1 LLSHGSIASK
11 IETSF
16 LPSAQSFGEKKVALR
31 LIPET
36 VKDIVTHASPQI
48 MELHGKS
55 LIGGK
60 VAVSTNTKTFSGVA
74 AATGEK
80 LPPLF
85 HEATPAEAD
94 EALALAAKAFEE
106 YRRQPAEKIAAF
118 LDRIAEEILKL
129 GDELIQRTSI
139 ETGLPEQR
147 LVGERN
153 RTTNQFKMF
162 AELLREGSWLEAS
175 IDRAIPDRKPL
186 PKVDLRR
193 MLVPIGPVVVFGAS
207 NFPLAYSVG
216 GGDTASALA
225 AGCPVVVKA
234 HPAHPGASEMVG
246 CAIRAAVEATG
257 MPNGVFSMVHGV
269 STDIGIRLVQHPAT
283 KAVGFTGSFQGGRA
297 LFDAAAKRAEPIPVF
312 SEMGSV
318 NPVFFLPGALKQN
331 GKAVAEGLAQSVTL
345 GVGQFCTN
353 PGLAF
358 GCQGDEW
365 RTFVE
370 HMGRLAGAVAPG
382 VMLHQGISARFREG
396 AEKFQ
401 NIPGVS
407 VAGKSSA
414 EATQG
419 RAAAIVFN
427 TDAKTF
433 REQQVL
439 REEVFGPS
447 TLLVNYGSPQE
458 LEQIARDLPG
468 QLTAAIHGTEEDLLQ
483 HANLVAILREKAG
496 RLIFNQFPTGVEV
509 CPSMQHGG
517 PYPATT
523 DSRFTSV
530 GTFAIKR
537 FVRPVCF
544 QNFPDAALPVELK
557 NKNARN
563 IWRLIDGK
571 LTKDDC

>member
-1 LLSHGSIASK
+1 
-11 IETSF
+11 
-16 LPSAQSFGEKKVALR
+16 
-31 LIPET
+31 
-36 VKDIVTHASPQI
+36 
-48 MELHGKS
+48 MELHGKN

-60 VAVSTNTKTFSGVA
+60 AAASAGTKTFSGVNPA
-74 AATGEK
+74 NGEQLK
-80 LPPLF
+80 PPF
-85 HEATPAEAD
+85 HEATVAEAD

-118 LDRIAEEILKL
+118 LDRVAEEIQKL
-129 GDELIQRTSI
+129 GDALIQRASA
-139 ETGLPEQR
+139 ETGLPEPR
-147 LVGERN
+147 LQGERN
-153 RTTNQFKMF
+153 RTVNQFKMF
-162 AELLREGSWLEAS
+162 AELIREGSWLEAT
-175 IDRAIPDRKPL
+175 IDRAQPDRKPL

-193 MLVPIGPVVVFGAS
+193 MLVPLGPVVVFGAS

-234 HPAHPGASEMVG
+234 HPAHPGASELVAR
-246 CAIRAAVEATG
+246 AIQSAVEATG

-269 STDIGIRLVQHPAT
+269 STEIGMRLVQHAAA
-283 KAVGFTGSFQGGRA
+283 KAVGFTGSLQGGRA

-312 SEMGSV
+312 SEMGST
-318 NPVFFLPGALKQN
+318 NPVFILPGALKQN
-331 GKAVAEGLAQSVTL
+331 GKAIAEGLAQSVTL

-358 GCQGDEW
+358 GPASDDW
-365 RTFVE
+365 RTFVARVGE
-370 HMGRLAGAVAPG
+370 LASAVAPG
-382 VMLHQGISARFREG
+382 VMLHQGISARFQEG
-396 AEKFQ
+396 TKKFQ
-401 NIPGVS
+401 GVAGVS

-419 RAAAIVFN
+419 RASAMIFN
-427 TDAKTF
+427 TDSKTF
-433 REQQVL
+433 RQQNIL

-447 TLLVNYGSPQE
+447 TLLVNCGSTQE

-468 QLTAAIHGTEEDLLQ
+468 QLTATIHGTEEDLLE

-523 DSRFTSV
+523 DARFTSV

-537 FVRPVCF
+537 FVRPVSF
-544 QNFPDAALPVELK
+544 QNFPDAALPAELK
-557 NKNARN
+557 NKNTRN
-563 IWRLIDGK
+563 IWRLVDGK
-571 LTKDDC
+571 LTKENL

>member
-1 LLSHGSIASK
+1 
-11 IETSF
+11 
-16 LPSAQSFGEKKVALR
+16 
-31 LIPET
+31 
-36 VKDIVTHASPQI
+36 

-60 VAVSTNTKTFSGVA
+60 IAASTGTKNFSAVA
-74 AATGEK
+74 AATGEQLK
-80 LPPLF
+80 PIF
-85 HEATPAEAD
+85 QEATPAEAD
-94 EALALAAKAFEE
+94 DALTLAAKAFEE
-106 YRRQPAEKIAAF
+106 YRRLPADKIAAF

-129 GDELIQRTSI
+129 GDELIQRASL

-147 LVGERN
+147 LIGERN

-162 AELLREGSWLEAS
+162 AELLRDGSWVEAS
-175 IDRAIPDRKPL
+175 IDRAQPDRKPL

-246 CAIRAAVEATG
+246 RAIQSAVEATG
-257 MPNGVFSMVHGV
+257 MPNGVFSMVQGP
-269 STDIGIRLVQHPAT
+269 STDIGMRLVQHPAT
-283 KAVGFTGSFQGGRA
+283 KAVGFTGSLQGGRA
-297 LFDAAAKRAEPIPVF
+297 LFDAAAKRPEPIPVF

-318 NPVFFLPGALKQN
+318 NPVFILPGALKQN
-331 GKAVAEGLAQSVTL
+331 GKAIAEGLAQSFTL

-358 GCQGDEW
+358 GCESAEW
-365 RTFVE
+365 RAFVE
-370 HMGRLAGAVAPG
+370 RMGQLTTAVAPG
-382 VMLHQGISARFREG
+382 VMLHQGIAKRFHEG
-396 AEKFQ
+396 TDQFQ
-401 NIPGVS
+401 HVSGVT
-407 VAGKSSA
+407 VAGKSNA
-414 EATQG
+414 EAKSNQASAT
-419 RAAAIVFN
+419 VFS

-433 REQQVL
+433 ESQRVL

-447 TLLVNYGSPQE
+447 TLLVNCGSTQE
-458 LEQIARDLPG
+458 LEKIARDLSG
-468 QLTAAIHGTEEDLLQ
+468 QLTATIHGTEEDLLQ
-483 HANLVAILREKAG
+483 HTGLVAILREKAG

-530 GTFAIKR
+530 GAFAIKR
-537 FVRPVCF
+537 FVRPVSF
-544 QNFPDAALPVELK
+544 QNFPDSALPVELK
-557 NKNARN
+557 NKNSRN
-563 IWRLIDGK
+563 IWRLVDGK
-571 LTKDDC
+571 LTKEDC

>member
-1 LLSHGSIASK
+1 
-11 IETSF
+11 
-16 LPSAQSFGEKKVALR
+16 
-31 LIPET
+31 
-36 VKDIVTHASPQI
+36 
-48 MELHGKS
+48 MELHGKN
-55 LIGGK
+55 LIGK
-60 VAVSTNTKTFSGVA
+60 KAVASASTKTFTGVNP
-74 AATGEK
+74 ATGEK
-80 LPPLF
+80 LSPVY

-129 GDELIQRTSI
+129 GDELIQRASA
-139 ETGLPEQR
+139 ETGLPEAR
-147 LVGERN
+147 LTGERN

-162 AELLREGSWLEAS
+162 AELLREGSWLEAT
-175 IDRAIPDRKPL
+175 IDRAQPDRKPL

-193 MLVPIGPVVVFGAS
+193 MLVPLGPVVVFGAS

-234 HPAHPGASEMVG
+234 HPAHPGASELVAR
-246 CAIRAAVEATG
+246 AILAAVEATG
-257 MPNGVFSMVHGV
+257 MPDGVFSMVQGPSV
-269 STDIGIRLVQHPAT
+269 EIGMRLVQHPAT
-283 KAVGFTGSFQGGRA
+283 KAVGFTGSLQGGRA
-297 LFDAAAKRAEPIPVF
+297 LFDAAAKRLEPIPVYA
-312 SEMGSV
+312 EMGST
-318 NPVFFLPGALKQN
+318 NPVFILPSALKQN
-331 GKAVAEGLAQSVTL
+331 GKAIAEGLAQSVTL

-358 GCQGDEW
+358 GRQSDEW
-365 RTFVE
+365 RIFVQRVGE
-370 HMGRLAGAVAPG
+370 LASAVAPG
-382 VMLHQGISARFREG
+382 VMLHQGISAKFREG
-396 AEKFQ
+396 TEKFQ
-401 NIPGVS
+401 KVSGVS

-414 EATQG
+414 ETTAG
-419 RAAAIVFN
+419 RAPAMIFN

-433 REQQVL
+433 QKQNVL

-447 TLLVNYGSPQE
+447 TLLVNCGSIEE

-468 QLTAAIHGTEEDLLQ
+468 QLTATIHGTEEDLLQ

-523 DSRFTSV
+523 DSRSTSV

-537 FVRPVCF
+537 FVRPVSY
-544 QNFPDAALPVELK
+544 QNFPDVALPVELK
-557 NKNARN
+557 NKNSRN
-563 IWRLIDGK
+563 IWRIVDGK
-571 LTKDDC
+571 LTKEDC

>member
-1 LLSHGSIASK
+1 
-11 IETSF
+11 
-16 LPSAQSFGEKKVALR
+16 
-31 LIPET
+31 
-36 VKDIVTHASPQI
+36 
-48 MELHGKS
+48 MELHGKN

-60 VAVSTNTKTFSGVA
+60 AVASPAAKTFSGVA

-80 LPPLF
+80 LSPLF
-85 HEATPAEAD
+85 HEATMSEAD
-94 EALALAAKAFEE
+94 EALALAEKAFEG
-106 YRRQPAEKIAAF
+106 YGRQPAEKIAAF

-129 GDELIQRTSI
+129 GDELIQRAGA
-139 ETGLPEQR
+139 ETGLPEAR
-147 LVGERN
+147 LAGERN
-153 RTTNQFKMF
+153 RTVNQFKMF
-162 AELLREGSWLEAS
+162 AELVREGSWLEVS
-175 IDRAIPDRKPL
+175 IDHAQPERKPL

-246 CAIRAAVEATG
+246 HAIQNAADAMG
-257 MPNGVFSMVHGV
+257 MPKGVFSMVHGV
-269 STDIGIRLVQHPAT
+269 STESGMRLVQHPAT
-283 KAVGFTGSFQGGRA
+283 KAVGFTGSLQGGRA
-297 LFDAAAKRAEPIPVF
+297 LFDAAAKRPEPIPVF
-312 SEMGSV
+312 SEMGST
-318 NPVFFLPGALKQN
+318 NPVFVLPDALKQN
-331 GKAVAEGLAQSVTL
+331 GKAIAEGLAQSATL

-358 GCQGDEW
+358 GCGGDEW
-365 RTFVE
+365 RSFVE
-370 HMGRLAGAVAPG
+370 RVSQLAGAVAPG
-382 VMLHQGISARFREG
+382 VMLHQGISARFHEG
-396 AEKFQ
+396 TGKFQ
-401 NIPGVS
+401 KVPGVR

-419 RAAAIVFN
+419 RAPAMVFS

-433 REQQVL
+433 QQQRVL

-447 TLLVNYGSPQE
+447 TLLVNCGSTQE

-468 QLTAAIHGTEEDLLQ
+468 QLTATIHGTDEDLRQ
-483 HANLVAILREKAG
+483 HANLVAILRGKAG

-544 QNFPDAALPVELK
+544 QNFPDAALPVELR
-557 NKNARN
+557 NKNSRN
-563 IWRLIDGK
+563 IWRLVDGQ